1 MLAKRQTDTSALCGH
16 ERGAV
21 SVSCTMNDA
30 VSRVYRQTDRQTD
43 RLQEGAAGVS
53 ILRRAS
59 DHVISADDARAII
72 SNGPRGLRWTGLL
85 QRRLVSLLHAACSP
99 QTRRV
104 DGGAAWIY
112 GAGRRGGASNRSP
125 ITRAIHSLTHSLT
138 GSVAPLDQLCDC

>member
-21 SVSCTMNDA
+21 SVWCTMNDA
-30 VSRVYRQTDRQTD
+30 VSRIYRQTDRQTD
-43 RLQEGAAGVS
+43 RLQEVAAGVS

-125 ITRAIHSLTHSLT
+125 ITRAIHSLTH
-138 GSVAPLDQLCDC
+138 